1 MNLFF
6 HFYILSRMVKNTT
19 GGSKAKGFARK
30 NEQQQYSSKLRMV
43 EQDGEQYA
51 VVRKIFGGS
60 RCEVFCQDNTTRQA
74 IIRGK
79 FTGRNKRRNVIQSG
93 TVLLVGI
100 RDWVTIKEGKTEE
113 CDVLEVYSA
122 LEVDQLKQRPS
133 FPREFLDNTLR
144 VITGSANMSVDEFMF
159 SSVEEPVCVAE
170 ITDTSHVDLMETGE
184 EIDIDDI

>member
-1 MNLFF
+1 
-6 HFYILSRMVKNTT
+6 MVKNTT

-30 NEQQQYSSKLRMV
+30 NEQQYSSKLRMV

-93 TVLLVGI
+93 TVLLIGI
-100 RDWVTIKEGKTEE
+100 RDWVTLKEGKTEE
-113 CDVLEVYSA
+113 CDVLEVYSV

-133 FPREFLDNTLR
+133 FPTEFLDNTLR
-144 VITGSANMSVDEFMF
+144 VITGNANVSADEFMF
-159 SSVEEPVCVAE
+159 SSIEESTYVAKD
-170 ITDTSHVDLMETGE
+170 TDTSHVDLMETGE